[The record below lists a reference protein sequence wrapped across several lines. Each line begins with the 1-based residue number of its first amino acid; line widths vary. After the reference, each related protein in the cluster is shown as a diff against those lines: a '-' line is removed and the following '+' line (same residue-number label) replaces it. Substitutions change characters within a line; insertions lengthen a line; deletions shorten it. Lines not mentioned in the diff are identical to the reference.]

1 MEEGFSGSP
10 AVDQITSSAVSQE
23 TPVHTSPKSTRV
35 KSDGSKKQR
44 RKPRRSGPLTLQ
56 GTPRARTSRRCDGC
70 ISKGRG
76 CRDGEGN
83 PYYPHSPTSS
93 CALCTKSKTECTFG
107 VQVAG
112 TNRWERLACQS
123 CYENKRT
130 CETAWSAKDNRST
143 YSCVSC
149 LNQGITC
156 RPRSGQNLPSSFDWP
171 LSHKKP
177 VALRSGGKPPGS
189 SDPGTP
195 DQPLWSADFKRE
207 DDNQAVATASSFS
220 MTQPGIHSNFAGS
233 TTAALYFGIK
243 GGDEDLQKEQ
253 RAASGELSAVGSG
266 SKDAPTTMWQPQI
279 PAMHSSHLEY
289 LANIGG
295 GHNDSGHQTH
305 AANSALPPLRP
316 SLPSEQEVGVQQPPP
331 DDFGYAGGGNWW
343 TLYAPFPE

>member
-10 AVDQITSSAVSQE
+10 AVDQTTSSAVSQE

-93 CALCTKSKTECTFG
+93 CALCTKSKIECTFG

-112 TNRWERLACQS
+112 TKRWERLACQS

-130 CETAWSAKDNRST
+130 CETVWSAKDNRST

-149 LNQGITC
+149 LDQGDTC
-156 RPRSGQNLPSSFDWP
+156 QRRE
-171 LSHKKP
+171 HKKP
-177 VALRSGGKPPGS
+177 VALRPREKSQGRP
-189 SDPGTP
+189 DPNTH
-195 DQPLWSADFKRE
+195 DRSLCSADFEWE
-207 DDNQAVATASSFS
+207 DDNQEVATTSSFS
-220 MTQPGIHSNFAGS
+220 MTEPGIHSNFAGS
-233 TTAALYFGIK
+233 TTAALYSGIK
-243 GGDEDLQKEQ
+243 GGDENLQEEQ

-279 PAMHSSHLEY
+279 PAMHSSHFEY

-295 GHNDSGHQTH
+295 GHNDFDHQPH
-305 AANSALPPLRP
+305 AANSAFFSLRP

-331 DDFGYAGGGNWW
+331 DDFGYAGGDNWW
-343 TLYAPFPE
+343 TLYAPCPE